1 MSFSAPESRCYAY
14 LLPLA
19 LVALVAIPTACG
31 PADSETA
38 PGAKTAS
45 RDPALVLLDSVP
57 VIMERA
63 DVPGLQL
70 AYGENDDA
78 FRWLVHEPPH
88 AWVPWAV
95 VDPLFPIPR
104 DDPRFQEF
112 LDRLKLP
119 WQPE

>member
-1 MSFSAPESRCYAY
+1 MNHSRPGSGRHAGMLLAAVVALTACASETEEQAPETKA
-14 LLPLA
+14 
-19 LVALVAIPTACG
+19 V
-31 PADSETA
+31 SED
-38 PGAKTAS
+38 
-45 RDPALVLLDSVP
+45 RALVLLDSVP